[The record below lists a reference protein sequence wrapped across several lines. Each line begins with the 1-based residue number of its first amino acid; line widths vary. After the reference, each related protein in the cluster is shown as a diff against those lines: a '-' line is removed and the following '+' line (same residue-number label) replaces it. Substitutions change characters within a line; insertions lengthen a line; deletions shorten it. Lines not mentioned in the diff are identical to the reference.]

1 LHKRANT
8 CHASSRAVNTPHPCP
23 GIRNLKQCEINR
35 IFIGERKQNIG
46 LLRALRHLSQLCA
59 GTTLLPQTA
68 AFATGDGTSRDV
80 KFRNVMLQVTYT
92 KRSYYLNFH
101 PVPHGVTVSCERYTM
116 GFPVCY
122 GSQQH
127 HECKED
133 ERSGLW

>member
-1 LHKRANT
+1 M
-8 CHASSRAVNTPHPCP
+8 
-23 GIRNLKQCEINR
+23 
-35 IFIGERKQNIG
+35 
-46 LLRALRHLSQLCA
+46 RHLSQLCA

-68 AFATGDGTSRDV
+68 AFATGDSTSRDV

-92 KRSYYLNFH
+92 KRNYYLNFH
-101 PVPHGVTVSCERYTM
+101 RVPQGVKVSCERYAM

-127 HECKED
+127 YDLKED